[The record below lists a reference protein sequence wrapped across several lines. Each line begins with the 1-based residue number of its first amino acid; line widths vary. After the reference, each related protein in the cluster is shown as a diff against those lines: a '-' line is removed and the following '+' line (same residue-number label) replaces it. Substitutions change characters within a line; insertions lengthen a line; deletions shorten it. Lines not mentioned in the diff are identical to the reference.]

1 MDIFV
6 YGTLTEPEQVGQVVD
21 SFAFLGPAVLT
32 GLHPVQGEH
41 PTLAPGGRTGGRL
54 LRTDEIE
61 ALDSYEHVDDDLYVR
76 VSVPLVPGEGESQDD
91 GTVEVYVGDPTR
103 LGVEESV
110 AWPGSAEREPFADR
124 VERYLR
130 EQEVQVQRRRA

>member
-6 YGTLTEPEQVGQVVD
+6 YGNLTEPEQVGQVID

-32 GLHPVQGEH
+32 GLHPVQGEY

-61 ALDSYEHVDDDLYVR
+61 ALDGYERVGDDLYVR
-76 VSVPLVPGEGESQDD
+76 ISIPLVQDESEPES
-91 GTVEVYVGDPTR
+91 TVEVYVGDPTR
-103 LGVEESV
+103 LGVEEPV
-110 AWPGSAEREPFADR
+110 AWPGSAESEPFDDR

-130 EQEVQVQRRRA
+130 EEAVQVQRRHG